1 MKVIPDLIG
10 DLNKTERTKPIRSEA
25 TKRGNVNYCIC
36 MNAPAICTDYI
47 YIEIRDNIH
56 NMQVLKFGGT
66 SVANAE
72 NMSKVVDIVTKAVDR
87 DRTIL
92 VLSAISGCTDAL
104 IKIGTLASE
113 RDESYKTLIDGL
125 QTRHHDIIKAFLPVE
140 KQEDSIEVCDSLF
153 DSLRSIAQGVYLL
166 GELSPASLDAIQ
178 SFGELWSTKIM
189 ATKLASI
196 GIATKWVDS
205 RQIVRTVAKGDKNVT
220 DVQKTYSRVN
230 EMVEDNNVTQLFILP
245 GFIASDRL
253 GRTTTLGRGGSDY
266 TASLLAVG
274 CKARILEIWTDV
286 PGMMTSNPKVVPTA
300 RTISNISYKAALELS
315 HFGAKVIYPPTIQ
328 PVVAEGIPIYIKDT
342 FHPEAA
348 GTLIEKHPPRSKD
361 KLIGISNSD
370 NIALLSLEG
379 SGMVGIP
386 GFSSRLFETLSQNDI
401 NIILITQASSVHT
414 MCIAVSEKDAEK
426 AREAAD
432 RCFAY
437 EISLGKLNPLKVE
450 KGYSIVCLVGDDVLN
465 QTGATGRMLAALG
478 RNSIPVR
485 ATAQGSSERN
495 ISAIIA
501 SEDAEAAIRTIHNE
515 FFDRRS
521 GKEIHLFIAGYGTVG
536 KALVDI
542 IAKNREKIEKRTGRR
557 LHVCGLSNSR
567 RFILDKN
574 GLSLDNIKDRLAAGE
589 SSADEAYFTRLATLS
604 LENSVFVDC
613 TASADIAFKYMNLFK
628 KGYSVVACNKITF
641 SLPYVR
647 YAALKEAAIEIGA
660 TLRYETTVGA
670 ALPILESI
678 SRSVHSGDEI
688 LRIEAVLS
696 GTLNYI
702 FSNYAGGEG
711 GTFAEVVKKAQDAG
725 YTEPDPRLDLS
736 GRDVLRKL
744 LILSR
749 EAGIPLDEKDVEQTP
764 ILGPEFFEG
773 DVEEFY
779 RKLAENEETFAARYR
794 EAADKGLRQRFVATL
809 VKDEDAPLGYRACIG
824 LEAVAPEHPLFSLS
838 GTDNCA
844 IIRTDF
850 YPSPLVVQG
859 AGAGAYQTASGV
871 LNDIIV

>member
-1 MKVIPDLIG
+1 
-10 DLNKTERTKPIRSEA
+10 
-25 TKRGNVNYCIC
+25 
-36 MNAPAICTDYI
+36 
-47 YIEIRDNIH
+47 
-56 NMQVLKFGGT
+56 MQVLKFGGS
-66 SVANAE
+66 SVANAQ
-72 NMSKVVDIVTKAVDR
+72 NMSKVVDIVVNAVDR

-92 VLSAISGCTDAL
+92 VSSAISGCTDTL
-104 IKIGTLASE
+104 IKIGTLASQ
-113 RDESYKTLIDGL
+113 RDESYKALIDGL
-125 QTRHHDIIKAFLPVE
+125 QKQHHDIINELLPRE
-140 KQEDSIEVCDSLF
+140 KQQESLEVCDGLF
-153 DSLRSIAQGVYLL
+153 DSLRSITQGVYLL

-178 SFGELWSTKIM
+178 SFGELWSTKIL

-196 GIATKWVDS
+196 GIATKWIDS
-205 RQIVRTVAKGDKNVT
+205 RQIIRTVAKGDKNVV
-220 DVQKTYSRVN
+220 DIQKTYYRVN
-230 EMVEDNNVTQLFILP
+230 EMVESNPITQLFVLP
-245 GFIASDRL
+245 GFIASDKQ

-266 TASLLAVG
+266 TASLYAVG
-274 CKARILEIWTDV
+274 CKARVLEIWTDV

-328 PVVAEGIPIYIKDT
+328 PVVAEGIPIYVKNT
-342 FHPEAA
+342 FTPEAH

-432 RCFAY
+432 KCFAY

-450 KGYSIVCLVGDDVLN
+450 KGFSIVCLVGDDVLN

-495 ISAIIA
+495 ISVIIS
-501 SEDAEAAIRTIHNE
+501 SEDAEAAIKTIHNE
-515 FFDRRS
+515 FFDKRS
-521 GKEIHLFIAGYGTVG
+521 GKDINLFIAGFGTVG
-536 KALVDI
+536 RALVDI
-542 IAKNREKIEKRTGRR
+542 IAKNRDKIAARTGRR
-557 LHVCGLSNSR
+557 LRICGLSNSR
-567 RFILDKN
+567 RFIIDKN
-574 GLSLDNIKDRLAAGE
+574 GLDLNDIKGQLENGISA
-589 SSADEAYFTRLATLS
+589 ADEAYFTQLATLS

-628 KGYSVVACNKITF
+628 RGYSVVACNKITF
-641 SLPYVR
+641 SLPYDQ

-688 LRIEAVLS
+688 VRIEAVLS

-711 GTFAEVVKKAQDAG
+711 GTFAEVVRRAQDAG

-749 EAGIPLDEKDVEQTP
+749 EAGVPLDEKDVQVSP
-764 ILGPEFFEG
+764 ILGEEFFEG
-773 DVEEFY
+773 DVDSFY
-779 RKLAENEETFAARYR
+779 AKLAENEAVFAARYN
-794 EAADKGLRQRFVATL
+794 EAASKGLRQRFVASL
-809 VKDEDAPLGYRACIG
+809 VKDEASELGYKAKIG
-824 LEAVAPEHPLFSLS
+824 LENVDESHPLYNLN

-844 IIRTDF
+844 IIQTDF
-850 YPSPLVVQG
+850 YPSPLVIQG

-871 LNDIIV
+871 LNDIIM

>member
-1 MKVIPDLIG
+1 
-10 DLNKTERTKPIRSEA
+10 
-25 TKRGNVNYCIC
+25 
-36 MNAPAICTDYI
+36 
-47 YIEIRDNIH
+47 
-56 NMQVLKFGGT
+56 MQVLKFGGT

-72 NMSKVVDIVTKAVDR
+72 AIQQVVEIVSRSVDR

-92 VLSAISGCTDAL
+92 VVSAIRGCTDAL
-104 IKIGTLASE
+104 IRIGNLASQ
-113 RDESYKTLIDGL
+113 RDEAYKEVIDSL
-125 QTRHHDIIKAFLPVE
+125 QKQHHQIIKEVLPVE
-140 KQEDSIEVCDSLF
+140 KQEESRETCDSLF
-153 DSLRSIAQGVYLL
+153 NSLRSIAQGVFLL
-166 GELSPASLDAIQ
+166 GELSPTSLDAIQ
-178 SFGELWSTKIM
+178 GFGEQWSSRII

-205 RQIVRTVAKGDKNVT
+205 RKIIRTVSKGEKNAV
-220 DVQKTYSRVN
+220 DVQKTYSRIN
-230 EMVEDNNVTQLFILP
+230 EMIESNPITQLFVMP
-245 GFIASDRL
+245 GFIASDKQ

-266 TASLLAVG
+266 SASLMAVG
-274 CKARILEIWTDV
+274 CKARALEIWTDV
-286 PGMMTSNPKVVPTA
+286 PGMMTANPKVVPTA

-328 PVVAEGIPIYIKDT
+328 PVVTEGIPIYVKNT
-342 FHPEAA
+342 FDPQAY
-348 GTLIEKHPPRSKD
+348 GTLIEKNPPRSKD
-361 KLIGISNSD
+361 SVIGISNSD

-450 KGYSIVCLVGDDVLN
+450 KGFSIVCLVGDDVLN
-465 QTGATGRMLAALG
+465 QSGATGRMLAALG
-478 RNSIPVR
+478 NNSIPVR
-485 ATAQGSSERN
+485 ATAQGSSEKN
-495 ISAIIA
+495 ISVII
-501 SEDAEAAIRTIHNE
+501 SSHDTEAALRTIHNE

-521 GKEIHLFIAGYGTVG
+521 GKDIHLFIAGYGVVG

-542 IAKNREKIEKRTGRR
+542 ISKNREKIEKRTGRR

-574 GLSLDNIKDRLAAGE
+574 GLPLENIAEQLAEGHC
-589 SSADEAYFTRLATLS
+589 SADEAYFNQLATLS
-604 LENSVFVDC
+604 MENSVFVDC

-628 KGYSVVACNKITF
+628 RGYSVVACNKITF
-641 SLPYVR
+641 SLPYR
-647 YAALKEAAIEIGA
+647 QYAAVKEAAIEIGA

-711 GTFAEVVKKAQDAG
+711 GTFAEVVKRAQDAG

-749 EAGIPLDEKDVEQTP
+749 EAGVGIDEKDVEISS
-764 ILGPEFFEG
+764 ILPEDFFEG
-773 DVEEFY
+773 DVEAFY
-779 RKLAENEETFAARYR
+779 AKLAENEAMFAARYN
-794 EAADKGLRQRFVATL
+794 EAASKGLRQRFVASL
-809 VKDEDAPLGYRACIG
+809 VKDNGSPFGYKAKIG
-824 LEAVAPEHPLFSLS
+824 LECVDASHPLFSLC
-838 GTDNCA
+838 GTDNA
-844 IIRTDF
+844 ALIQTDF

-871 LNDIIV
+871 LNDIIM

>member
-1 MKVIPDLIG
+1 
-10 DLNKTERTKPIRSEA
+10 
-25 TKRGNVNYCIC
+25 
-36 MNAPAICTDYI
+36 
-47 YIEIRDNIH
+47 
-56 NMQVLKFGGT
+56 MQVMKFGGT
-66 SVANAE
+66 SVANAV
-72 NMSKVVDIVTKAVDR
+72 NMSKVVDIVSKAVER

-92 VLSAISGCTDAL
+92 VSSAISGCTDTL
-104 IKIGTLASE
+104 IKIGIRASE
-113 RDESYKTLIDGL
+113 RDESYKTLIDEL
-125 QTRHHDIIKAFLPVE
+125 QRKHHDIIRELLPLE
-140 KQEDSIEVCDSLF
+140 KHEESREVCDSLF
-153 DSLRSIAQGVYLL
+153 DSLRGIAQGVCLL

-178 SFGELWSTKIM
+178 SFGELWSTKIL

-205 RQIVRTVAKGDKNVT
+205 RSIIRTLPKNGKNVV
-220 DVQKTYSRVN
+220 DMQKTYFRVN
-230 EMVEDNNVTQLFILP
+230 EMVEKNPITQLFVVP
-245 GFIASDRL
+245 GFIASDKE

-266 TASLLAVG
+266 TASLFAVG

-342 FHPEAA
+342 FQPHEF
-348 GTLIEKHPPRSKD
+348 GTLIEKNPPRSKE

-426 AREAAD
+426 AKEAAD
-432 RCFAY
+432 KCFAY

-450 KGYSIVCLVGDDVLN
+450 KGFSIVCLVGDDVLN
-465 QTGATGRMLAALG
+465 QSGTTGRMLAALG
-478 RNSIPVR
+478 RHSIPVR

-495 ISAIIA
+495 VSIIISSKDANEAILH
-501 SEDAEAAIRTIHNE
+501 IHNE
-515 FFDRRS
+515 FFDKTA
-521 GKEIHLFIAGYGTVG
+521 GKDINLFIAGFGVVG
-536 KALVDI
+536 RALVDI
-542 IAKNREKIEKRTGRR
+542 ISKNGEKIAQRTGKR

-567 RFILDKN
+567 KFIVDRQGLDISDPVA
-574 GLSLDNIKDRLAAGE
+574 LLAGGE
-589 SSADEAYFTRLATLS
+589 SAADEAYFETLSTLS

-613 TASADIAFKYMNLFK
+613 TGSSDIAYKYMNLFK
-628 KGYSVVACNKITF
+628 HGYSVVACNKITF
-641 SLPYVR
+641 SAPYQQ
-647 YAALKEAAIEIGA
+647 YAALKASALENNAS
-660 TLRYETTVGA
+660 LRYETTVGA

-678 SRSVHSGDEI
+678 SRSVNSGDEI

-711 GTFAEVVKKAQDAG
+711 GTFAEVVKRAQDAG

-744 LILSR
+744 IILSR
-749 EAGIPLDEKDVEQTP
+749 EAGVALNEEDVEISP

-773 DVEEFY
+773 KVPAFY
-779 RKLAENEETFAARYR
+779 QMLADNEAMFAARYH
-794 EAADKGLRQRFVATL
+794 EAADKGLRQRFVASL
-809 VKDEDAPLGYRACIG
+809 VKDETSPLGYKAKIG
-824 LEAVAPEHPLFSLS
+824 LEAVAEGHPLYGLC
-838 GTDNCA
+838 GTDNAA
-844 IIRTDF
+844 IIKTDF

-871 LNDIIV
+871 LNDILM

>member
-1 MKVIPDLIG
+1 
-10 DLNKTERTKPIRSEA
+10 
-25 TKRGNVNYCIC
+25 
-36 MNAPAICTDYI
+36 
-47 YIEIRDNIH
+47 
-56 NMQVLKFGGT
+56 MQVLKFGGT
-66 SVANAE
+66 SVANA
-72 NMSKVVDIVTKAVDR
+72 NSMSQVIDIVIKAVDR

-92 VLSAISGCTDAL
+92 VVSAISGCTDTL
-104 IKIGTLASE
+104 IRIGNLASQ
-113 RDESYKTLIDGL
+113 RDESYKELINGL
-125 QTRHHDIIKAFLPVE
+125 QERHHEIIRQLLPVE
-140 KQEDSIEVCDSLF
+140 KQDESKEVCDGLF
-153 DSLRSIAQGVYLL
+153 DSLRSITQGVYLL

-178 SFGELWSTKIM
+178 SFGELWSTKIL

-205 RQIVRTVAKGDKNVT
+205 RQIVRTIAKGDKNIV
-220 DVQKTYSRVN
+220 DIQKTYYRVN
-230 EMVEDNNVTQLFILP
+230 EMVESNEITQLFVLP
-245 GFIASDRL
+245 GFVASDKQ

-266 TASLLAVG
+266 TAALFAVG

-328 PVVAEGIPIYIKDT
+328 PVVAEGIPIYVKNT
-342 FHPEAA
+342 FDPVAH
-348 GTLIEKHPPRSKD
+348 GTLIEKNPPRSKD
-361 KLIGISNSD
+361 KVIGISNSD

-426 AREAAD
+426 AKEAAD

-450 KGYSIVCLVGDDVLN
+450 KGFSIVCLVGDDVLN
-465 QTGATGRMLAALG
+465 QTGATGKMLAALG

-495 ISAIIA
+495 VSVIISSA
-501 SEDAEAAIRTIHNE
+501 DTDAAIRTIHNE

-521 GKEIHLFIAGYGTVG
+521 GKDINLFIAGFGTVG

-542 IAKNREKIEKRTGRR
+542 IAKNRDKIAERTGRR

-574 GLSLDNIKDRLAAGE
+574 GLDLSNIKEQLDNGA
-589 SSADEAYFTRLATLS
+589 SSADEAYFTQLATLS
-604 LENSVFVDC
+604 MENSVFVDC

-641 SLPYVR
+641 SLPYKQ

-711 GTFAEVVKKAQDAG
+711 GTFAEVVKRAQDAG

-749 EAGIPLDEKDVEQTP
+749 EAGVPLDEKDVQISP
-764 ILGPEFFEG
+764 ILGDEFFEG
-773 DVEEFY
+773 DVEAFY
-779 RKLAENEETFAARYR
+779 AKLAENEEVFAARYN
-794 EAADKGLRQRFVATL
+794 EAASKGLRQRFVASL
-809 VKDEDAPLGYRACIG
+809 IKDDSSPLGYRAKTG
-824 LEAVAPEHPLFSLS
+824 LEAVSADHPLFTLN

-844 IIRTDF
+844 IIQTEF

-871 LNDIIV
+871 LNDIIM

>member
-1 MKVIPDLIG
+1 
-10 DLNKTERTKPIRSEA
+10 
-25 TKRGNVNYCIC
+25 
-36 MNAPAICTDYI
+36 
-47 YIEIRDNIH
+47 
-56 NMQVLKFGGT
+56 MQVLKFGGT

-72 NMSKVVDIVTKAVDR
+72 AIQQVVEIVSRSVDR

-92 VLSAISGCTDAL
+92 IVSAIQGCTDAL
-104 IKIGTLASE
+104 IRIGNLASQ
-113 RDESYKTLIDGL
+113 RDEAYKEVIDSL
-125 QTRHHDIIKAFLPVE
+125 QKQHHQIIKEVLPVE
-140 KQEDSIEVCDSLF
+140 KQEESRETCDSLF
-153 DSLRSIAQGVYLL
+153 NSLRSIAQGVFLL
-166 GELSPASLDAIQ
+166 GELSPTSLDAIQ
-178 SFGELWSTKIM
+178 GFGEQWSSRII

-205 RQIVRTVAKGDKNVT
+205 RKIIRTVSKGEKNTV
-220 DVQKTYSRVN
+220 DVQKTYSRIN
-230 EMVEDNNVTQLFILP
+230 EMIESNPITQLFVMP
-245 GFIASDRL
+245 GFIASDKQ

-266 TASLLAVG
+266 SASLMAVG
-274 CKARILEIWTDV
+274 CKARALEIWTDV
-286 PGMMTSNPKVVPTA
+286 PGMMTANPKVVPTA

-328 PVVAEGIPIYIKDT
+328 PVITEGIPIYVKNT
-342 FHPEAA
+342 FDPQAH
-348 GTLIEKHPPRSKD
+348 GTLIEKNPPRSKD
-361 KLIGISNSD
+361 SVIGISNSD

-450 KGYSIVCLVGDDVLN
+450 KGFSIVCLVGDDVLN
-465 QTGATGRMLAALG
+465 QSGATGRMLAALG
-478 RNSIPVR
+478 NNSIPVR
-485 ATAQGSSERN
+485 ATAQGSSEKN
-495 ISAIIA
+495 ISVII
-501 SEDAEAAIRTIHNE
+501 SSHDTEAALRTIHNE

-521 GKEIHLFIAGYGTVG
+521 GKDIHLFIAGYGVVG

-542 IAKNREKIEKRTGRR
+542 ISKNREKIEKRTGRR

-574 GLSLDNIKDRLAAGE
+574 GLPLENIAEQLAEGHC
-589 SSADEAYFTRLATLS
+589 SADEAYFNQLATLS
-604 LENSVFVDC
+604 MENSVFVDC

-628 KGYSVVACNKITF
+628 RGYSVVACNKITF
-641 SLPYVR
+641 SLPYR
-647 YAALKEAAIEIGA
+647 QYAAVKEAAIEIGA

-711 GTFAEVVKKAQDAG
+711 GTFAEVVKRAQDAG

-749 EAGIPLDEKDVEQTP
+749 EAGVGIDETDVEISS
-764 ILGPEFFEG
+764 ILPEDFFEG
-773 DVEEFY
+773 DVEAFY
-779 RKLAENEETFAARYR
+779 AKLAENEEMFAARYN
-794 EAADKGLRQRFVATL
+794 EAASKGLRQRFVASL
-809 VKDEDAPLGYRACIG
+809 VKDNGSPFGYKAKIG
-824 LEAVAPEHPLFSLS
+824 LECVDASHPLFSLC
-838 GTDNCA
+838 GTDNA
-844 IIRTDF
+844 ALIQTDF

-871 LNDIIV
+871 LNDIIM

>member
-1 MKVIPDLIG
+1 
-10 DLNKTERTKPIRSEA
+10 
-25 TKRGNVNYCIC
+25 
-36 MNAPAICTDYI
+36 
-47 YIEIRDNIH
+47 
-56 NMQVLKFGGT
+56 MQVLKFGGT

-72 NMSKVVDIVTKAVDR
+72 AIQQVVEIVSRSVDR

-92 VLSAISGCTDAL
+92 VVSAIRGCTDAL
-104 IKIGTLASE
+104 IRIGNLASQ
-113 RDESYKTLIDGL
+113 RDEAYKEVIDSL
-125 QTRHHDIIKAFLPVE
+125 QKQHHQIIKEVLPVE
-140 KQEDSIEVCDSLF
+140 KQEESRETCDSLF
-153 DSLRSIAQGVYLL
+153 NSLRSIAQGVFLL
-166 GELSPASLDAIQ
+166 GELSPTSLDAIQ
-178 SFGELWSTKIM
+178 GFGEQWSSRII

-196 GIATKWVDS
+196 GIATKWIDS
-205 RQIVRTVAKGDKNVT
+205 RKIIRTVSKGEKNAV
-220 DVQKTYSRVN
+220 DVQKTYSRIN
-230 EMVEDNNVTQLFILP
+230 EMIESNPITQLFVMP
-245 GFIASDRL
+245 GFIASDKQ

-266 TASLLAVG
+266 SASLMAVG
-274 CKARILEIWTDV
+274 CKARALEIWTDV
-286 PGMMTSNPKVVPTA
+286 PGMMTANPKVVPTA

-328 PVVAEGIPIYIKDT
+328 PVVTEGIPIYVKNT
-342 FHPEAA
+342 FDPQAY
-348 GTLIEKHPPRSKD
+348 GTLIEKNPPRSKD
-361 KLIGISNSD
+361 SVIGISNSD

-450 KGYSIVCLVGDDVLN
+450 KGFSIVCLVGDDVLN
-465 QTGATGRMLAALG
+465 QSGATGRMLAALG
-478 RNSIPVR
+478 NNSIPVR
-485 ATAQGSSERN
+485 ATAQGSSEKN
-495 ISAIIA
+495 ISVII
-501 SEDAEAAIRTIHNE
+501 SSHDTEAALRTIHNE

-521 GKEIHLFIAGYGTVG
+521 GKDIHLFIAGYGVVG

-542 IAKNREKIEKRTGRR
+542 ISKNREKIEKRTGRR

-574 GLSLDNIKDRLAAGE
+574 GLPLENIAEQLAEGHC
-589 SSADEAYFTRLATLS
+589 SADEAYFNQLATLS
-604 LENSVFVDC
+604 MENSVFVDC

-628 KGYSVVACNKITF
+628 RGYSVVACNKITF
-641 SLPYVR
+641 SLPYR
-647 YAALKEAAIEIGA
+647 QYAAVKEAAIEIGA

-711 GTFAEVVKKAQDAG
+711 GTFAEVVKRAQDAG

-749 EAGIPLDEKDVEQTP
+749 EAGVGIDEKDVEISS
-764 ILGPEFFEG
+764 ILPEDFFEG
-773 DVEEFY
+773 DVEAFY
-779 RKLAENEETFAARYR
+779 EKLAENEAMFAARYN
-794 EAADKGLRQRFVATL
+794 EAASKGLRQRFVASL
-809 VKDEDAPLGYRACIG
+809 VKDNGSPFGYKAKIG
-824 LEAVAPEHPLFSLS
+824 LECVDASHPLFSLC
-838 GTDNCA
+838 GTDNA
-844 IIRTDF
+844 ALIQTDF

-871 LNDIIV
+871 LNDIIM

>member
-1 MKVIPDLIG
+1 
-10 DLNKTERTKPIRSEA
+10 
-25 TKRGNVNYCIC
+25 
-36 MNAPAICTDYI
+36 
-47 YIEIRDNIH
+47 
-56 NMQVLKFGGT
+56 MQVLKFGGS
-66 SVANAE
+66 SVADAR
-72 NMSKVVDIVTKAVDR
+72 NMSKVVDIVTNAVDR

-92 VLSAISGCTDAL
+92 VASAISGCTDTL
-104 IKIGTLASE
+104 IRIGTLASQ
-113 RDESYKTLIDGL
+113 RDESYKGLIDGL
-125 QTRHHDIIKAFLPVE
+125 QQRHHVIIKDFLPRE
-140 KQEDSIEVCDSLF
+140 KQEESLEICDSLF
-153 DSLRSIAQGVYLL
+153 DSLRSIAQGVFLL

-178 SFGELWSTKIM
+178 GFGELWSTKIL

-196 GIATKWVDS
+196 GISTKWIDS
-205 RQIVRTVAKGDKNVT
+205 RTIIRTIAKGDKNIV

-230 EMVEDNNVTQLFILP
+230 EMVENNPITQLFVLP
-245 GFIASDRL
+245 GFIASDKQ

-266 TASLLAVG
+266 TASLYAVG

-286 PGMMTSNPKVVPTA
+286 PGMMTSNPKTVPTA

-328 PVVAEGIPIYIKDT
+328 PVVTEGIPIYIKNT
-342 FHPEAA
+342 FDPEAP
-348 GTLIEKHPPRSKD
+348 GTLIEKNPPRSKD
-361 KLIGISNSD
+361 SVIGISNSD

-450 KGYSIVCLVGDDVLN
+450 KGFSIVCLVGDDVLN
-465 QTGATGRMLAALG
+465 QSGATGRMLAALG
-478 RNSIPVR
+478 NNSIPVR

-495 ISAIIA
+495 ISVII
-501 SEDAEAAIRTIHNE
+501 SSSDADAAIKTIHNE
-515 FFDRRS
+515 FFDRKS
-521 GKEIHLFIAGYGTVG
+521 GKDIHLFIAGYGVVG

-542 IAKNREKIEKRTGRR
+542 ISKNRDKIEERTGRR
-557 LHVCGLSNSR
+557 LHVCGLANSR
-567 RFILDKN
+567 RFVIDKN
-574 GLSLDNIKDRLAAGE
+574 GLALENIAELLAEGE
-589 SSADEAYFTRLATLS
+589 SSADEAYFTQLATLT

-628 KGYSVVACNKITF
+628 RGYSVVACNKITF
-641 SLPYVR
+641 SAPYKH
-647 YAALKEAAIEIGA
+647 YAALKSAAIEIGA

-702 FSNYAGGEG
+702 FSNYAGGIG
-711 GTFAEVVKKAQDAG
+711 GTFAEVVKRAQDAG

-749 EAGIPLDEKDVEQTP
+749 EAGVGIDEKDVDVSP
-764 ILGPEFFEG
+764 ILPEEFFEG
-773 DVEEFY
+773 DVEAFY
-779 RKLAENEETFAARYR
+779 AKLAANEDMFAAQYK
-794 EAADKGLRQRFVATL
+794 EAAAQGLRQRFVASL
-809 VKDEDAPLGYRACIG
+809 VKDAEAPFGYKARIG
-824 LEAVAPEHPLFSLS
+824 LECVEASHPLYSLC
-838 GTDNCA
+838 GTDNA
-844 IIRTDF
+844 ALIQTEF

-871 LNDIIV
+871 LNDIIM

>member
-1 MKVIPDLIG
+1 
-10 DLNKTERTKPIRSEA
+10 
-25 TKRGNVNYCIC
+25 
-36 MNAPAICTDYI
+36 
-47 YIEIRDNIH
+47 
-56 NMQVLKFGGT
+56 MQVLKFGGS
-66 SVANAE
+66 SVADAAI
-72 NMSKVVDIVTKAVDR
+72 MSQVVDIVTKAVDR

-92 VLSAISGCTDAL
+92 VISAIKGCTDTL
-104 IKIGTLASE
+104 IRIGNLASQ
-113 RDESYKTLIDGL
+113 RDESYKDLINEL
-125 QTRHHDIIKAFLPVE
+125 QQKHHEIISSLLPRE
-140 KQEDSIEVCDSLF
+140 KQEESTEVCDSLF

-178 SFGELWSTKIM
+178 SFGELWSSKII

-196 GIATKWVDS
+196 GLATKWIDS
-205 RQIVRTVAKGDKNVT
+205 RQIIRTVAKGDKNTV
-220 DVQKTYSRVN
+220 DIQKTYYRVN
-230 EMVEDNNVTQLFILP
+230 EMVENNNITQLFVLP
-245 GFIASDRL
+245 GFIASDKQ

-328 PVVAEGIPIYIKDT
+328 PVVTEGIPIYVKNT
-342 FHPEAA
+342 FDPETH
-348 GTLIEKHPPRSKD
+348 GTLIEKNPPRSKD
-361 KLIGISNSD
+361 KVIGISNSD

-465 QTGATGRMLAALG
+465 QAGATGRMLAALG

-501 SEDAEAAIRTIHNE
+501 SSDAEAAIRTIHNE
-515 FFDRRS
+515 FFDKRS
-521 GKEIHLFIAGYGTVG
+521 GKDINLFIAGYGTVG
-536 KALVDI
+536 RALVDI
-542 IAKNREKIEKRTGRR
+542 IAKNREKIAARTGRR

-567 RFILDKN
+567 RFIIDKN
-574 GLSLDNIKDRLAAGE
+574 GLSLNDIQAQLNNGE
-589 SSADEAYFTRLATLS
+589 SSADEAYFTQLATLS

-641 SLPYVR
+641 SSPFKQ

-688 LRIEAVLS
+688 IRIEAVLS

-711 GTFAEVVKKAQDAG
+711 GTFAEVVRRAQDAG

-744 LILSR
+744 IILSR
-749 EAGIPLDEKDVEQTP
+749 EAGVGIDEKDVEISP
-764 ILGPEFFEG
+764 ILGDEFFEG
-773 DVEEFY
+773 DVEAFY
-779 RKLAENEETFAARYR
+779 KKLAENEEMFAARYA
-794 EAADKGLRQRFVATL
+794 EAASKGLRQRFIASL
-809 VKDEDAPLGYRACIG
+809 VKDEQAPFGYRAKIG
-824 LEAVAPEHPLFSLS
+824 LESVSSEHPLFNLC
-838 GTDNCA
+838 GTDNA
-844 IIRTDF
+844 ALIQTDF

-871 LNDIIV
+871 LNDIIM

>member
-1 MKVIPDLIG
+1 M
-10 DLNKTERTKPIRSEA
+10 
-25 TKRGNVNYCIC
+25 
-36 MNAPAICTDYI
+36 
-47 YIEIRDNIH
+47 
-56 NMQVLKFGGT
+56 KFGGT
-66 SVANAE
+66 SVANAT
-72 NMSKVVDIVTKAVDR
+72 NMSKVVDIVAKAVER

-92 VLSAISGCTDAL
+92 VSSAISGCTDTL
-104 IKIGTLASE
+104 IKIGIRASE
-113 RDESYKTLIDGL
+113 RDESYKTLIDEL
-125 QTRHHDIIKAFLPVE
+125 QKKHHDIITELLPLE
-140 KQEDSIEVCDSLF
+140 KHEESREVCDALF
-153 DSLRSIAQGVYLL
+153 DSLRGIAQGVCLL

-178 SFGELWSTKIM
+178 SFGEMWSTKIL

-196 GIATKWVDS
+196 GIATKWIDS
-205 RQIVRTVAKGDKNVT
+205 RQIIRTIEKNGKNVV
-220 DVQKTYSRVN
+220 DIQKTYFRIN
-230 EMVEDNNVTQLFILP
+230 EMVENNQVTQLFVLP
-245 GFIASDRL
+245 GFIASDKQ

-266 TASLLAVG
+266 TASLYAVG

-328 PVVAEGIPIYIKDT
+328 PVVAEGIPIYIKNT
-342 FHPEAA
+342 FEPSAE
-348 GTLIEKHPPRSKD
+348 GTLIEKNPPRSKD

-432 RCFAY
+432 KCFAY

-450 KGYSIVCLVGDDVLN
+450 KGFSIVCLVGDDVLN

-495 ISAIIA
+495 ISVIIS
-501 SEDAEAAIRTIHNE
+501 SEDAEGAIKTIHNE
-515 FFDRRS
+515 FFDKRS
-521 GKEIHLFIAGYGTVG
+521 GKDINLFIAGFGTVG
-536 KALVDI
+536 RALVDI
-542 IAKNREKIEKRTGRR
+542 IAKNRDKIAARTGRR
-557 LHVCGLSNSR
+557 LRICGLSNSR
-567 RFILDKN
+567 KFIVDKN
-574 GLSLDNIKDRLAAGE
+574 GLDLNDIKGQLENGISA
-589 SSADEAYFTRLATLS
+589 ADEAYFTQLATLS

-628 KGYSVVACNKITF
+628 RGYSVVACNKITF
-641 SLPYVR
+641 SLPYDQ

-688 LRIEAVLS
+688 IRIEAVLS

-711 GTFAEVVKKAQDAG
+711 GTFAEVVRRAQDAG

-749 EAGIPLDEKDVEQTP
+749 EAGVPLDEKDVQVSP
-764 ILGPEFFEG
+764 ILGEEFFEG
-773 DVEEFY
+773 DVDAFY
-779 RKLAENEETFAARYR
+779 SKLAENEEVFAARYN
-794 EAADKGLRQRFVATL
+794 EAASKGLRQRFVASL
-809 VKDEDAPLGYRACIG
+809 VKDEASDLGYRAKIG
-824 LEAVAPEHPLFSLS
+824 LENVDESHPLFTLS

-844 IIRTDF
+844 IIQTDF

-871 LNDIIV
+871 LNDIIM

>member
-1 MKVIPDLIG
+1 
-10 DLNKTERTKPIRSEA
+10 
-25 TKRGNVNYCIC
+25 
-36 MNAPAICTDYI
+36 
-47 YIEIRDNIH
+47 
-56 NMQVLKFGGT
+56 MQVLKFGGS
-66 SVANAE
+66 SVADAAI
-72 NMSKVVDIVTKAVDR
+72 MSQVVDIVTKAVDR

-92 VLSAISGCTDAL
+92 VISAIKGCTDTL
-104 IKIGTLASE
+104 IRIGNLASQ
-113 RDESYKTLIDGL
+113 RDESYKDLINEL
-125 QTRHHDIIKAFLPVE
+125 QQKHHEIISSLLPRE
-140 KQEDSIEVCDSLF
+140 KQEESTEVCDSLF

-178 SFGELWSTKIM
+178 SFGELWSSKII

-196 GIATKWVDS
+196 GLATKWIDS
-205 RQIVRTVAKGDKNVT
+205 RQIIRTVAKGDKNTV
-220 DVQKTYSRVN
+220 DIQKTYYRVN
-230 EMVEDNNVTQLFILP
+230 EMVENNNITQLFVLP
-245 GFIASDRL
+245 GFIASDKQ

-328 PVVAEGIPIYIKDT
+328 PVVTEGIPIYVKNT
-342 FHPEAA
+342 FDPETH
-348 GTLIEKHPPRSKD
+348 GTLIEKNPPRSKD
-361 KLIGISNSD
+361 KVIGISNSD

-465 QTGATGRMLAALG
+465 QAGATGRMLAALG

-501 SEDAEAAIRTIHNE
+501 SSDAEGAIRTIHNE

-521 GKEIHLFIAGYGTVG
+521 GKDINLFIAGYGTVG
-536 KALVDI
+536 RALVDI
-542 IAKNREKIEKRTGRR
+542 IAKNREKIAARTGRR

-567 RFILDKN
+567 RFIINKN
-574 GLSLDNIKDRLAAGE
+574 GLSLNDIQAQLNNGE
-589 SSADEAYFTRLATLS
+589 SSADEAYFTQLATLS

-641 SLPYVR
+641 SSPFKQ

-688 LRIEAVLS
+688 IRIEAVLS

-711 GTFAEVVKKAQDAG
+711 GTFAEVVRRAQDAG

-744 LILSR
+744 IILSR
-749 EAGIPLDEKDVEQTP
+749 EAGVGIDEKDVEISP
-764 ILGPEFFEG
+764 ILGDEFFEG
-773 DVEEFY
+773 DVEAFY
-779 RKLAENEETFAARYR
+779 SKLAENEEMFAARYA
-794 EAADKGLRQRFVATL
+794 EAASKGLRQRFIASL
-809 VKDEDAPLGYRACIG
+809 VKDEQAPFGYRAKIG
-824 LEAVAPEHPLFSLS
+824 LESVSSEHPLFNLC
-838 GTDNCA
+838 GTDNA
-844 IIRTDF
+844 ALIQTDF

-871 LNDIIV
+871 LNDIIM

>member
-1 MKVIPDLIG
+1 
-10 DLNKTERTKPIRSEA
+10 
-25 TKRGNVNYCIC
+25 
-36 MNAPAICTDYI
+36 
-47 YIEIRDNIH
+47 
-56 NMQVLKFGGT
+56 MQVLKFGGS
-66 SVANAE
+66 SVANAQ
-72 NMSKVVDIVTKAVDR
+72 NMAKVIDIVVNAVDR

-92 VLSAISGCTDAL
+92 VSSAISGCTDTL

-113 RDESYKTLIDGL
+113 RDESYKALIDDL
-125 QTRHHDIIKAFLPVE
+125 QKKHHDIINELLPRE
-140 KQEDSIEVCDSLF
+140 KQEESLEVCDGLF
-153 DSLRSIAQGVYLL
+153 DSLRSIAQGVCLL

-178 SFGELWSTKIM
+178 SFGELWSTKIL

-196 GIATKWVDS
+196 GISTKWIDS
-205 RQIVRTVAKGDKNVT
+205 RDIIRTVAKGDKNVV
-220 DVQKTYSRVN
+220 DIQKTYYRIN
-230 EMVEDNNVTQLFILP
+230 EVVENNPITQLFVLP
-245 GFIASDRL
+245 GFIASDKQ

-266 TASLLAVG
+266 TASLYAVG

-328 PVVAEGIPIYIKDT
+328 PVVAEGIPIYVKNT
-342 FHPEAA
+342 FDPSAY

-450 KGYSIVCLVGDDVLN
+450 KGFSIVCLVGDDVLN

-495 ISAIIA
+495 ISVIIS
-501 SEDAEAAIRTIHNE
+501 SEDTEAAIRTIHNE
-515 FFDRRS
+515 FFDKRS
-521 GKEIHLFIAGYGTVG
+521 GKDINLFIAGFGTVG
-536 KALVDI
+536 RALVDI
-542 IAKNREKIEKRTGRR
+542 IAKNREKIAARTGRR
-557 LHVCGLSNSR
+557 IRICGLSNSR
-567 RFILDKN
+567 KFIVDKN
-574 GLSLDNIKDRLAAGE
+574 GLDLNDIKGQLENGISA
-589 SSADEAYFTRLATLS
+589 ADEAYFTQLATLS

-628 KGYSVVACNKITF
+628 RGYSVVACNKITF
-641 SLPYVR
+641 SLPYDQ

-688 LRIEAVLS
+688 VRIEAVLS

-711 GTFAEVVKKAQDAG
+711 GTFAEVVKRAQDAG

-749 EAGIPLDEKDVEQTP
+749 EAGVPLDEKDVQVSH
-764 ILGPEFFEG
+764 ILGEEFFEG
-773 DVEEFY
+773 DVDAFY
-779 RKLAENEETFAARYR
+779 AKLAENEEVFAARYN
-794 EAADKGLRQRFVATL
+794 EAASNGLRQRFVASL
-809 VKDEDAPLGYRACIG
+809 VKDENSELGYRAKIG
-824 LEAVAPEHPLFSLS
+824 LENVDETHPLFTLS

-844 IIRTDF
+844 IIQTDF
-850 YPSPLVVQG
+850 YPSPLVIQG

>member
-1 MKVIPDLIG
+1 
-10 DLNKTERTKPIRSEA
+10 
-25 TKRGNVNYCIC
+25 
-36 MNAPAICTDYI
+36 
-47 YIEIRDNIH
+47 
-56 NMQVLKFGGT
+56 MQVLKFGGT
-66 SVANAE
+66 SVANAD
-72 NMSKVVDIVTKAVDR
+72 NMSQVVDIVTKAVDR

-92 VLSAISGCTDAL
+92 VSSAISGCTDTL
-104 IKIGTLASE
+104 IRIGNLASE
-113 RDESYKTLIDGL
+113 RDETYKELIDAL
-125 QTRHHDIIKAFLPVE
+125 QKKHHDIIREILPVE
-140 KQEDSIEVCDSLF
+140 KQDESLEVCDDLF
-153 DSLRSIAQGVYLL
+153 DSLRSIAQGVCLL

-178 SFGELWSTKIM
+178 SFGELWSTKIL
-189 ATKLASI
+189 ATKLAAI

-205 RQIVRTVAKGDKNVT
+205 RQIVRTVARGDKNIV
-220 DVQKTYSRVN
+220 DVQKTYYRVN
-230 EMVEDNNVTQLFILP
+230 EMVEGNPITQLFVVP
-245 GFIASDRL
+245 GFIASDKQ

-266 TASLLAVG
+266 TAALFAVG

-286 PGMMTSNPKVVPTA
+286 SGMMTSNPKVVPTA
-300 RTISNISYKAALELS
+300 RTISHISYKAALELS

-328 PVVAEGIPIYIKDT
+328 PVVAEGIPIYVKNT
-342 FHPEAA
+342 FEPDAH
-348 GTLIEKHPPRSKD
+348 GTLIEKNPPRSKD
-361 KLIGISNSD
+361 KVIGISNSD
-370 NIALLSLEG
+370 KIALLSLEG

-414 MCIAVSEKDAEK
+414 MCIAVSETDAEK

-450 KGYSIVCLVGDDVLN
+450 KGFSIVCLVGDDVLN

-495 ISAIIA
+495 ISVII
-501 SEDAEAAIRTIHNE
+501 SSSDAEAAIRTIHNE

-521 GKEIHLFIAGYGTVG
+521 GKDINLFIAGYGVVG

-542 IAKNREKIEKRTGRR
+542 IAKNRDKIAARTGRR

-567 RFILDKN
+567 KFIIDKGGLD
-574 GLSLDNIKDRLAAGE
+574 LSDIKKQLDNGT
-589 SSADEAYFTRLATLS
+589 SSADEAYFTQLAGLS

-628 KGYSVVACNKITF
+628 RGYSVVACNKITF
-641 SLPYVR
+641 SSPYKQ

-688 LRIEAVLS
+688 VRIEAVLS

-711 GTFAEVVKKAQDAG
+711 GTFAEIVRRAQEAG

-744 LILSR
+744 MILSR
-749 EAGIPLDEKDVEQTP
+749 EAGVGIDEKDVDITP
-764 ILGPEFFEG
+764 ILPEEFFEG
-773 DVEEFY
+773 DVEAFY
-779 RKLAENEETFAARYR
+779 KKLAENESMFAERYN
-794 EAADKGLRQRFVATL
+794 EAAANGLRQRFVASL
-809 VKDEDAPLGYRACIG
+809 VKDEASPFGYRAKIG
-824 LEAVAPEHPLFSLS
+824 LESISEEHPLFNLC
-838 GTDNCA
+838 GTDNA
-844 IIRTDF
+844 ALIQTDF
-850 YPSPLVVQG
+850 YPSPLVIQG

-871 LNDIIV
+871 LNDIIM

>member
-1 MKVIPDLIG
+1 
-10 DLNKTERTKPIRSEA
+10 
-25 TKRGNVNYCIC
+25 
-36 MNAPAICTDYI
+36 
-47 YIEIRDNIH
+47 
-56 NMQVLKFGGT
+56 MQVLKFGGS
-66 SVANAE
+66 SVADAR
-72 NMSKVVDIVTKAVDR
+72 NMSKVVDIVTNAVDR

-92 VLSAISGCTDAL
+92 VASAISGCTDTL
-104 IKIGTLASE
+104 IRIGTLASQ
-113 RDESYKTLIDGL
+113 RDESYKGLIDGL
-125 QTRHHDIIKAFLPVE
+125 QQRHHVIIKDFLPRE
-140 KQEDSIEVCDSLF
+140 KQEESLEICDALF
-153 DSLRSIAQGVYLL
+153 DSLRSIAQGVFLL

-178 SFGELWSTKIM
+178 GFGELWSTKIL

-196 GIATKWVDS
+196 GISTKWIDS
-205 RQIVRTVAKGDKNVT
+205 RTVIRTIAKGDKNIV

-230 EMVEDNNVTQLFILP
+230 EMVENNPITQLFVLP
-245 GFIASDRL
+245 GFIASDKQ

-266 TASLLAVG
+266 TASLYAVG

-286 PGMMTSNPKVVPTA
+286 PGMMTSNPKTVPTA

-328 PVVAEGIPIYIKDT
+328 PVVTEGIPIYIKNT
-342 FHPEAA
+342 FDPEGP
-348 GTLIEKHPPRSKD
+348 GTLIEKNPPRSKD
-361 KLIGISNSD
+361 SVIGISNSD

-450 KGYSIVCLVGDDVLN
+450 KGFSIVCLVGDDVLN
-465 QTGATGRMLAALG
+465 QSGATGRMLAALG
-478 RNSIPVR
+478 NNSIPVR

-495 ISAIIA
+495 ISVII
-501 SEDAEAAIRTIHNE
+501 SSSDADAAIKTIHNE
-515 FFDRRS
+515 FFDRKS
-521 GKEIHLFIAGYGTVG
+521 GKDIHLFIAGYGVVG

-542 IAKNREKIEKRTGRR
+542 ISKNRDKIEERTGRR
-557 LHVCGLSNSR
+557 LHVCGLANSR
-567 RFILDKN
+567 RFVIDKN
-574 GLSLDNIKDRLAAGE
+574 GLALENIAELFAEGE
-589 SSADEAYFTRLATLS
+589 SSADEAYFTQLATLT

-628 KGYSVVACNKITF
+628 RGYSVVACNKITF
-641 SLPYVR
+641 SAPYKH
-647 YAALKEAAIEIGA
+647 YAALKSAAIEIGA

-702 FSNYAGGEG
+702 FSNYAGGIG
-711 GTFAEVVKKAQDAG
+711 GTFAEVVKRAQDAG

-749 EAGIPLDEKDVEQTP
+749 EAGVGIDEKDVDVSP
-764 ILGPEFFEG
+764 ILPEEFFEG
-773 DVEEFY
+773 DVEAFY
-779 RKLAENEETFAARYR
+779 AKLAANEDMFAAQYK
-794 EAADKGLRQRFVATL
+794 EAAAQGLRQRFVASL
-809 VKDEDAPLGYRACIG
+809 VKDAEAPFGYKARIG
-824 LEAVAPEHPLFSLS
+824 LERVEAAHPLYSLC
-838 GTDNCA
+838 GTDNA
-844 IIRTDF
+844 ALIQTEF

-871 LNDIIV
+871 LNDIIM

>member
-1 MKVIPDLIG
+1 
-10 DLNKTERTKPIRSEA
+10 
-25 TKRGNVNYCIC
+25 
-36 MNAPAICTDYI
+36 
-47 YIEIRDNIH
+47 
-56 NMQVLKFGGT
+56 MQVLKFGGS
-66 SVANAE
+66 SVADAQ
-72 NMSKVVDIVTKAVDR
+72 NMSKVVDIVINAVDR

-92 VLSAISGCTDAL
+92 VASAISGCTDTL
-104 IKIGTLASE
+104 IKIGTLASQ
-113 RDESYKTLIDGL
+113 RDESYKGLIDEL
-125 QTRHHDIIKAFLPVE
+125 QKRHHAIITDFLPRE
-140 KQEDSIEVCDSLF
+140 KHEESIEICDSLF
-153 DSLRSIAQGVYLL
+153 DSLRSIAQGVFLL

-178 SFGELWSTKIM
+178 GFGEMWSTKIL

-196 GIATKWVDS
+196 GISTKWIDS
-205 RQIVRTVAKGDKNVT
+205 RKIIRTIAKGDKNVV
-220 DVQKTYSRVN
+220 DIQKTYSRVN
-230 EMVEDNNVTQLFILP
+230 EMVETNPITQLFVLP
-245 GFIASDRL
+245 GFIASDKQ

-266 TASLLAVG
+266 TASLYAVG

-286 PGMMTSNPKVVPTA
+286 PGMMTSNPKTVPTA

-328 PVVAEGIPIYIKDT
+328 PVVNEGIPIYIKNT
-342 FHPEAA
+342 FDPEAA
-348 GTLIEKHPPRSKD
+348 GTLIEKNPPRSKD
-361 KLIGISNSD
+361 SVIGISNSD

-450 KGYSIVCLVGDDVLN
+450 KGFSIVCLVGDDVLN
-465 QTGATGRMLAALG
+465 QSGATGRMLAALG
-478 RNSIPVR
+478 SNSIPVR

-495 ISAIIA
+495 ISVII
-501 SEDAEAAIRTIHNE
+501 SSSDADAAIKTIHNE
-515 FFDRRS
+515 FFDRKS
-521 GKEIHLFIAGYGTVG
+521 GKDIHLFIAGYGVVG

-542 IAKNREKIEKRTGRR
+542 IKKNRNRIEERTGRR
-557 LHVCGLSNSR
+557 LHVCGLANSR
-567 RFILDKN
+567 RFVIDKN
-574 GLSLDNIKDRLAAGE
+574 GLALENVAELLASGE
-589 SSADEAYFTRLATLS
+589 SSADEAYFTRLATLT

-628 KGYSVVACNKITF
+628 RGYSVVACNKITF
-641 SLPYVR
+641 SAPYKH
-647 YAALKEAAIEIGA
+647 YAALKSAAIEIGA

-688 LRIEAVLS
+688 VRIEAVLS

-711 GTFAEVVKKAQDAG
+711 GTFAEVVRRAQEAG

-749 EAGIPLDEKDVEQTP
+749 EAGVGIDEKDVDVSP
-764 ILGPEFFEG
+764 ILPDEFFEG
-773 DVEEFY
+773 DVEAFY
-779 RKLAENEETFAARYR
+779 TKLTENEEMFAAQYKD
-794 EAADKGLRQRFVATL
+794 AAAHGLRQRFVASL
-809 VKDEDAPLGYRACIG
+809 VKDCDSPFGYRAKIG
-824 LEAVAPEHPLFSLS
+824 LERVDASHPLYSLC
-838 GTDNCA
+838 GTDNA
-844 IIRTDF
+844 ALIQTEF

-871 LNDIIV
+871 LNDIIM

>member
-1 MKVIPDLIG
+1 
-10 DLNKTERTKPIRSEA
+10 
-25 TKRGNVNYCIC
+25 
-36 MNAPAICTDYI
+36 
-47 YIEIRDNIH
+47 
-56 NMQVLKFGGT
+56 MQVLKFGGS
-66 SVANAE
+66 SVANAQ
-72 NMSKVVDIVTKAVDR
+72 NMSKVVDIVIKAVDR

-92 VLSAISGCTDAL
+92 VASAISGCTDTL
-104 IKIGTLASE
+104 IRIGTLASE
-113 RDESYKTLIDGL
+113 RDESYKTLIDEL
-125 QTRHHDIIKAFLPVE
+125 QQKHHDIINELLPRE
-140 KQEDSIEVCDSLF
+140 KQVESLEVCDSLF
-153 DSLRSIAQGVYLL
+153 DSLRSITQGVYLL

-178 SFGELWSTKIM
+178 SFGELWSTKIL
-189 ATKLASI
+189 ATKIASI
-196 GIATKWVDS
+196 GIATKWIDS
-205 RQIVRTVAKGDKNVT
+205 RSIIRTIAKGDKNVV
-220 DVQKTYSRVN
+220 DVQKTYYRIN
-230 EMVEDNNVTQLFILP
+230 EVVENDPVTQLFVLP
-245 GFIASDRL
+245 GFIASDKQ

-266 TASLLAVG
+266 TASLYAVG

-300 RTISNISYKAALELS
+300 RTISNISYKAAQELS

-328 PVVAEGIPIYIKDT
+328 PVVAEGIPIYVKNT
-342 FHPEAA
+342 FDPAA
-348 GTLIEKHPPRSKD
+348 YGTLIEKNPPRSKD

-450 KGYSIVCLVGDDVLN
+450 KGFSIVCLVGDDVLN

-495 ISAIIA
+495 ISVII
-501 SEDAEAAIRTIHNE
+501 SSDDAEAAIRTIHNE

-521 GKEIHLFIAGYGTVG
+521 GKDINLFIAGFGTVG
-536 KALVDI
+536 RALVDI
-542 IAKNREKIEKRTGRR
+542 IAKNRDKIAERTGRR

-567 RFILDKN
+567 RFIIDKHGLDLTNIKEQ
-574 GLSLDNIKDRLAAGE
+574 LDNGISA
-589 SSADEAYFTRLATLS
+589 ADEAYFSNLATLS

-641 SLPYVR
+641 SLPYDQ

-688 LRIEAVLS
+688 IRIEAVLS

-711 GTFAEVVKKAQDAG
+711 GTFAEVVKRAQDAG

-749 EAGIPLDEKDVEQTP
+749 EAGVALDEKDVQISP
-764 ILGPEFFEG
+764 ILGDEFFEG
-773 DVEEFY
+773 DVDAFY
-779 RKLAENEETFAARYR
+779 AKLAENEEMFAARYN
-794 EAADKGLRQRFVATL
+794 EAASKGLRQRFVASL
-809 VKDEDAPLGYRACIG
+809 IKDENSPLGYRAKTG
-824 LEAVAPEHPLFSLS
+824 LEAVSADHPLFNLN

-844 IIRTDF
+844 IIQTEF

-871 LNDIIV
+871 LNDIIM

>member
-1 MKVIPDLIG
+1 
-10 DLNKTERTKPIRSEA
+10 
-25 TKRGNVNYCIC
+25 
-36 MNAPAICTDYI
+36 
-47 YIEIRDNIH
+47 
-56 NMQVLKFGGT
+56 MQVLKFGGS
-66 SVANAE
+66 SVSDAA
-72 NMSKVVDIVTKAVDR
+72 NMSKVVEIVTKAVDR

-92 VLSAISGCTDAL
+92 VASAISGCTDTL
-104 IKIGTLASE
+104 IRIGNLAAE
-113 RDESYKTLIDGL
+113 RDESYKELISGL
-125 QTRHHDIIKAFLPVE
+125 QARHHEIIRSLLPME
-140 KQEDSIEVCDSLF
+140 KQEESTEVCDSLF
-153 DSLRSIAQGVYLL
+153 DSLRSIAQGVCLL

-178 SFGELWSTKIM
+178 SFGELWSTKIL

-196 GIATKWVDS
+196 GIATKWIDS
-205 RQIVRTVAKGDKNVT
+205 RKIIRTVAKGDKNVV
-220 DVQKTYSRVN
+220 DIQKTYYRVN
-230 EMVEDNNVTQLFILP
+230 EMVENNPITQLFVLP
-245 GFIASDRL
+245 GFIASDKQ

-266 TASLLAVG
+266 TASLYAVG

-328 PVVAEGIPIYIKDT
+328 PVVAEGIPIYVKNT
-342 FHPEAA
+342 FDPEAH
-348 GTLIEKHPPRSKD
+348 GTLIEKNPPRSKD

-426 AREAAD
+426 AKEAAD

-450 KGYSIVCLVGDDVLN
+450 KGFSIVCLVGDDVLN

-495 ISAIIA
+495 ISVII
-501 SEDAEAAIRTIHNE
+501 SSSDAEAAIRTIHNE
-515 FFDRRS
+515 FFDKRS
-521 GKEIHLFIAGYGTVG
+521 GKDINLFIAGFGTVG
-536 KALVDI
+536 RALVDI
-542 IAKNREKIEKRTGRR
+542 IAKNRDKIAARTGRR

-567 RFILDKN
+567 RFIIDKHGLDLNDIKTQ
-574 GLSLDNIKDRLAAGE
+574 LDNGI
-589 SSADEAYFTRLATLS
+589 SSADEAYFTQLATLS

-641 SLPYVR
+641 SSPYKQ

-711 GTFAEVVKKAQDAG
+711 GTFAEVVKRAQDAG

-744 LILSR
+744 IILSR
-749 EAGIPLDEKDVEQTP
+749 EAGVGIDEKDVEISP
-764 ILGPEFFEG
+764 ILGEEFFEG
-773 DVEEFY
+773 DVASFY
-779 RKLAENEETFAARYR
+779 EKLAQNEEMFAERYA
-794 EAADKGLRQRFVATL
+794 EAASKGLRQRFVASL
-809 VKDEDAPLGYRACIG
+809 VKDADAPFGYRAKIG
-824 LEAVAPEHPLFSLS
+824 LENIDASHPLFSLC
-838 GTDNCA
+838 GTDNA
-844 IIRTDF
+844 ALIQTDF
-850 YPSPLVVQG
+850 YPSPLVIQG

-871 LNDIIV
+871 LNDIII

>member
-1 MKVIPDLIG
+1 
-10 DLNKTERTKPIRSEA
+10 
-25 TKRGNVNYCIC
+25 
-36 MNAPAICTDYI
+36 
-47 YIEIRDNIH
+47 
-56 NMQVLKFGGT
+56 MQVLKFGGT

-72 NMSKVVDIVTKAVDR
+72 AIQQVVEIVSRSVDR

-92 VLSAISGCTDAL
+92 VVSAIRGCTDAL
-104 IKIGTLASE
+104 IRIGNLASQ
-113 RDESYKTLIDGL
+113 RDEAYKEVIDSL
-125 QTRHHDIIKAFLPVE
+125 QKQHHQIIKEVLPVE
-140 KQEDSIEVCDSLF
+140 KQEESRETCDSLF
-153 DSLRSIAQGVYLL
+153 NSLRSIAQGVFLL
-166 GELSPASLDAIQ
+166 GELSPTSLDAIQ
-178 SFGELWSTKIM
+178 GFGEQWSSRII

-205 RQIVRTVAKGDKNVT
+205 RKIIRTVSKGEKNAV
-220 DVQKTYSRVN
+220 DVQKTYSRIN
-230 EMVEDNNVTQLFILP
+230 EMIESNPITQLFVMP
-245 GFIASDRL
+245 GFIASDKQ

-266 TASLLAVG
+266 SASLMAVG
-274 CKARILEIWTDV
+274 CKARALEIWTDV
-286 PGMMTSNPKVVPTA
+286 PGMMTANPKVVPTA

-328 PVVAEGIPIYIKDT
+328 PVVTEGIPIYVKNT
-342 FHPEAA
+342 FDPQAH
-348 GTLIEKHPPRSKD
+348 GTLIEKNPPRSKD
-361 KLIGISNSD
+361 SVIGISNSD

-450 KGYSIVCLVGDDVLN
+450 KGFSIVCLVGDDVLN
-465 QTGATGRMLAALG
+465 QSGATGRMLAALG
-478 RNSIPVR
+478 NNSIPVR
-485 ATAQGSSERN
+485 ATAQGSSEKN
-495 ISAIIA
+495 ISVII
-501 SEDAEAAIRTIHNE
+501 SSHDTEAALRTIHNE

-521 GKEIHLFIAGYGTVG
+521 GKDIHLFIAGYGVVG

-542 IAKNREKIEKRTGRR
+542 ISKNREKIEKRTGRR

-574 GLSLDNIKDRLAAGE
+574 GLPLENIAEQLAEGHC
-589 SSADEAYFTRLATLS
+589 SADEAYFNQLATLS
-604 LENSVFVDC
+604 MENSVFVDC

-628 KGYSVVACNKITF
+628 RGYSVVACNKITF
-641 SLPYVR
+641 SLPYRQYTAV
-647 YAALKEAAIEIGA
+647 KEAAIEIGA

-711 GTFAEVVKKAQDAG
+711 GTFAEVVKRAQDAG

-749 EAGIPLDEKDVEQTP
+749 EAGVGIDETDVEISS
-764 ILGPEFFEG
+764 ILPEDFFEG
-773 DVEEFY
+773 DVEAFY
-779 RKLAENEETFAARYR
+779 AKLAENEAMFAARYN
-794 EAADKGLRQRFVATL
+794 EAASKGLRQRFVASL
-809 VKDEDAPLGYRACIG
+809 VKDNGSPFGYKAKIG
-824 LEAVAPEHPLFSLS
+824 LECVDASHPLFSLC
-838 GTDNCA
+838 GTDNA
-844 IIRTDF
+844 ALIQTDF

-871 LNDIIV
+871 LNDIIM

>member
-1 MKVIPDLIG
+1 
-10 DLNKTERTKPIRSEA
+10 
-25 TKRGNVNYCIC
+25 
-36 MNAPAICTDYI
+36 
-47 YIEIRDNIH
+47 
-56 NMQVLKFGGT
+56 MQVLKFGGT

-72 NMSKVVDIVTKAVDR
+72 AIQKVVEITSKSVDR

-92 VLSAISGCTDAL
+92 VVSAIRGCTDSL
-104 IKIGTLASE
+104 VRIGNLASE
-113 RDESYKTLIDGL
+113 RDESYKDVIDDL
-125 QTRHHDIIKAFLPVE
+125 QRQHHQIIKELLPVE
-140 KQEDSIEVCDSLF
+140 KHDESREVCDSLF

-166 GELSPASLDAIQ
+166 GELSPTSLDAIQ
-178 SFGELWSTKIM
+178 GFGELWSSKII

-205 RQIVRTVAKGDKNVT
+205 RQIIRTICNNNKNVV
-220 DVQKTYSRVN
+220 DIQKTYSRVN
-230 EMVEDNNVTQLFILP
+230 AMIENNPITQLFVMP
-245 GFIASDRL
+245 GFIASDKQ

-266 TASLLAVG
+266 SASLFAVG
-274 CKARILEIWTDV
+274 CKARALEIWTDV

-328 PVVAEGIPIYIKDT
+328 PVVAEGIPIYVKNT
-342 FHPEAA
+342 FDPQAY
-348 GTLIEKHPPRSKD
+348 GTLIEKNPPRSKD
-361 KLIGISNSD
+361 SVIGISNSD

-386 GFSSRLFETLSQNDI
+386 GFSSRLFETLSQNNI

-450 KGYSIVCLVGDDVLN
+450 KGFSIVCLVGDDVLN
-465 QTGATGRMLAALG
+465 QSGSTGRMLAALG
-478 RNSIPVR
+478 NNSIPVR

-495 ISAIIA
+495 VSVIISSA
-501 SEDAEAAIRTIHNE
+501 DTDAAIRTIHNE

-521 GKEIHLFIAGYGTVG
+521 GKDIHLFIAGYGVVG

-557 LHVCGLSNSR
+557 LHVCGLANSR

-574 GLSLDNIKDRLAAGE
+574 GLSLENIAEQLNNGD
-589 SSADEAYFTRLATLS
+589 SSADEAYFNQLAILT

-641 SLPYVR
+641 SSPYKQ

-688 LRIEAVLS
+688 VRIEAVLS

-711 GTFAEVVKKAQDAG
+711 GTFAEVVKRAQDAG

-749 EAGIPLDEKDVEQTP
+749 EAGVGIDEKDVEISS
-764 ILGPEFFEG
+764 ILPEEFFEG
-773 DVEEFY
+773 DVDAFY
-779 RKLAENEETFAARYR
+779 AKLAENEAMFAARYN
-794 EAADKGLRQRFVATL
+794 EAASKGLRQRFVASL
-809 VKDEDAPLGYRACIG
+809 VKDTESSFGYRAKIG
-824 LEAVAPEHPLFSLS
+824 LECVDAAHPLYSLC
-838 GTDNCA
+838 GTDNA
-844 IIRTDF
+844 ALIQTDF

-871 LNDIIV
+871 LNDIIM

>member
-1 MKVIPDLIG
+1 
-10 DLNKTERTKPIRSEA
+10 
-25 TKRGNVNYCIC
+25 
-36 MNAPAICTDYI
+36 
-47 YIEIRDNIH
+47 
-56 NMQVLKFGGT
+56 MQVLKFGGS
-66 SVANAE
+66 SVANAA

-92 VLSAISGCTDAL
+92 VSSAISGCTDTL
-104 IKIGTLASE
+104 IKIGHLASE
-113 RDESYKTLIDGL
+113 RDESYKELINDL
-125 QTRHHDIIKAFLPVE
+125 QGKHHDIIRELLPRE
-140 KQEDSIEVCDSLF
+140 KQEESLEVCDSLF
-153 DSLRSIAQGVYLL
+153 DSLRSIAQGVFLL

-178 SFGELWSTKIM
+178 SFGELWSTKIL

-196 GIATKWVDS
+196 GIETKWIDS
-205 RQIVRTVAKGDKNVT
+205 RKIIRTIAKGDKNAV
-220 DVQKTYSRVN
+220 DIQKTYYRVN
-230 EMVEDNNVTQLFILP
+230 EMVENNSMTQLFVLP
-245 GFIASDRL
+245 GFIAADKQ

-266 TASLLAVG
+266 TASLYAVG
-274 CKARILEIWTDV
+274 CKARVLEIWTDV
-286 PGMMTSNPKVVPTA
+286 PGMMTSNPKIVPTA

-328 PVVAEGIPIYIKDT
+328 PVVAEGIPIYVKNT
-342 FHPEAA
+342 FDPEAY

-370 NIALLSLEG
+370 DIALLSLEG

-450 KGYSIVCLVGDDVLN
+450 KGFSIVCLVGDDVLN

-495 ISAIIA
+495 ISVII
-501 SEDAEAAIRTIHNE
+501 SSKDSEAAIRTIHNE
-515 FFDRRS
+515 FFDKRS
-521 GKEIHLFIAGYGTVG
+521 GKDINLFIAGFGTVG
-536 KALVDI
+536 RALVDI
-542 IAKNREKIEKRTGRR
+542 ITKNREKIAERTGRR
-557 LHVCGLSNSR
+557 LHICGLSNSR
-567 RFILDKN
+567 RFIIDKN
-574 GLSLDNIKDRLAAGE
+574 GLNLNDIQAQLDNGQ
-589 SSADEAYFTRLATLS
+589 SSADEAYFSQLATLS

-628 KGYSVVACNKITF
+628 RGYSVVACNKITF
-641 SLPYVR
+641 SSPYKQ

-688 LRIEAVLS
+688 IRIEAVLS

-711 GTFAEVVKKAQDAG
+711 GTFAEVVRRAQDAG
-725 YTEPDPRLDLS
+725 YTAPDPRLDLS

-744 LILSR
+744 IILSR
-749 EAGIPLDEKDVEQTP
+749 EAGVGIDEKDVEISS
-764 ILGPEFFEG
+764 ILPEEFFEG
-773 DVEEFY
+773 DVAAFY
-779 RKLAENEETFAARYR
+779 EKLAQNEEMFAARYN
-794 EAADKGLRQRFVATL
+794 EAASKGLRQRFVASL
-809 VKDEDAPLGYRACIG
+809 VKDEASSFGYRAKIG
-824 LEAVAPEHPLFSLS
+824 LESVSAEHPLFNLC
-838 GTDNCA
+838 GTDNA
-844 IIRTDF
+844 ALIQTDF

-871 LNDIIV
+871 LNDIIM

>member
-1 MKVIPDLIG
+1 
-10 DLNKTERTKPIRSEA
+10 
-25 TKRGNVNYCIC
+25 
-36 MNAPAICTDYI
+36 
-47 YIEIRDNIH
+47 
-56 NMQVLKFGGT
+56 MQVLKFGGS
-66 SVANAE
+66 SVADAAI
-72 NMSKVVDIVTKAVDR
+72 MSQVVDIVTKAVDR

-92 VLSAISGCTDAL
+92 VISAIKGCTDTL
-104 IKIGTLASE
+104 IRIGNLASQ
-113 RDESYKTLIDGL
+113 RDESYKDLINEL
-125 QTRHHDIIKAFLPVE
+125 QQKHHEIISSLLPRE
-140 KQEDSIEVCDSLF
+140 KQEESTEVCDSLF

-178 SFGELWSTKIM
+178 SFGELWSSKIL
-189 ATKLASI
+189 ATRLASI
-196 GIATKWVDS
+196 GLATKWIDS
-205 RQIVRTVAKGDKNVT
+205 RQIIRTLTKGEKNAV
-220 DVQKTYSRVN
+220 DLQKTYYRIN
-230 EMVEDNNVTQLFILP
+230 EIVENDPVTQLFVLP
-245 GFIASDRL
+245 GFIASDKQ

-266 TASLLAVG
+266 TASLYAVG
-274 CKARILEIWTDV
+274 CKARVLEIWTDV
-286 PGMMTSNPKVVPTA
+286 PGMMTANPKVVPTA
-300 RTISNISYKAALELS
+300 RTISNISYQAALELS

-328 PVVAEGIPIYIKDT
+328 PVVTEGIPIYVKNT
-342 FHPEAA
+342 FDPQAH
-348 GTLIEKHPPRSKD
+348 GTLIEKNPPRSKD
-361 KLIGISNSD
+361 KVIGISNSD

-426 AREAAD
+426 AKEAAD
-432 RCFAY
+432 KCFAY
-437 EISLGKLNPLKVE
+437 EISLGKLNPLKVA
-450 KGYSIVCLVGDDVLN
+450 KGFSIVCLVGDDVLN

-495 ISAIIA
+495 ISVII
-501 SEDAEAAIRTIHNE
+501 SSNDAEAAIRTIHNE

-521 GKEIHLFIAGYGTVG
+521 GKDINLFIAGYGTVG
-536 KALVDI
+536 RALVDI
-542 IAKNREKIEKRTGRR
+542 IAKNREKIAARTGRR

-567 RFILDKN
+567 RFIINKN
-574 GLSLDNIKDRLAAGE
+574 GLSLNDIQAQLNNGE
-589 SSADEAYFTRLATLS
+589 SSADEAYFTQLATLS

-641 SLPYVR
+641 SSPFKQ

-688 LRIEAVLS
+688 IRIEAVLS

-711 GTFAEVVKKAQDAG
+711 GTFAEVVRRAQDAG

-744 LILSR
+744 IILSR
-749 EAGIPLDEKDVEQTP
+749 EAGVGIDEKDVEISP
-764 ILGPEFFEG
+764 ILGDEFFEG
-773 DVEEFY
+773 DVEAFY
-779 RKLAENEETFAARYR
+779 KKLAENEEMFAARYQ
-794 EAADKGLRQRFVATL
+794 EAASKGLRQRFIASL
-809 VKDEDAPLGYRACIG
+809 VKDEQAPFGYRAKIG
-824 LEAVAPEHPLFSLS
+824 LESVSSEHPLFNLC
-838 GTDNCA
+838 GTDNA
-844 IIRTDF
+844 ALIQTDF

-871 LNDIIV
+871 LNDIIM

>member
-1 MKVIPDLIG
+1 
-10 DLNKTERTKPIRSEA
+10 
-25 TKRGNVNYCIC
+25 
-36 MNAPAICTDYI
+36 
-47 YIEIRDNIH
+47 
-56 NMQVLKFGGT
+56 MQVLKFGGS
-66 SVANAE
+66 SVANAA

-92 VLSAISGCTDAL
+92 VSSAISGCTDTL
-104 IKIGTLASE
+104 IKIGNLASQ
-113 RDESYKTLIDGL
+113 RDETYKELISDL
-125 QTRHHDIIKAFLPVE
+125 QQKHHAIIHELLPRE
-140 KQEDSIEVCDSLF
+140 KQEESLEVCDSLF

-178 SFGELWSTKIM
+178 SFGELWSTKIL

-196 GIATKWVDS
+196 GIETKWIDS
-205 RQIVRTVAKGDKNVT
+205 RKIIRTVAKGEKNVV
-220 DVQKTYSRVN
+220 DIQKTYYRVN
-230 EMVEDNNVTQLFILP
+230 EMVENNSMTQLFVLP
-245 GFIASDRL
+245 GFIASDKQ

-266 TASLLAVG
+266 TASLYAVG

-286 PGMMTSNPKVVPTA
+286 PGMMTSNPKIVPTA

-328 PVVAEGIPIYIKDT
+328 PVVAEGIPIYVKNT
-342 FHPEAA
+342 FDPEAY

-370 NIALLSLEG
+370 DIALLSLEG

-450 KGYSIVCLVGDDVLN
+450 KGFSIVCLVGDDVLN

-478 RNSIPVR
+478 RNSISVR

-495 ISAIIA
+495 ISVII
-501 SEDAEAAIRTIHNE
+501 SSKDTEGAIRTIHNE
-515 FFDRRS
+515 FFDKRS
-521 GKEIHLFIAGYGTVG
+521 GKDINLFIAGFGTVG
-536 KALVDI
+536 RALVDI
-542 IAKNREKIEKRTGRR
+542 IAKNRVRIAERTGRR
-557 LHVCGLSNSR
+557 LHICGLSNSR
-567 RFILDKN
+567 KFIIDKN
-574 GLSLDNIKDRLAAGE
+574 GLELDNIREQLDNGY
-589 SSADEAYFTRLATLS
+589 SSADEAYFSQLGTLA

-641 SLPYVR
+641 SSPYKQ
-647 YAALKEAAIEIGA
+647 YAALKQAAIEIGA

-688 LRIEAVLS
+688 IRVEAVLS

-711 GTFAEVVKKAQDAG
+711 GTFAEVVKRAQDAG

-744 LILSR
+744 IILSR
-749 EAGIPLDEKDVEQTP
+749 EAGVGIDEKDVDVSA
-764 ILGPEFFEG
+764 ILPEEFFEG
-773 DVEEFY
+773 DVDSFY
-779 RKLAENEETFAARYR
+779 AKLAENEEMFAARYN
-794 EAADKGLRQRFVATL
+794 EAASKGLRQRFVASL
-809 VKDEDAPLGYRACIG
+809 VKDERSSFGYRAKIG
-824 LEAVAPEHPLFSLS
+824 LESVGPEHPLYSLC
-838 GTDNCA
+838 GTDNA
-844 IIRTDF
+844 ALIQTDF

-871 LNDIIV
+871 LNDIIM